1 MPATALEQL
10 QLEFVNEARLDSMW
24 PSDQTRKVTGELVLA
39 GDYHQFGLIH
49 KACIRGQDTFP
60 DEALWICG
68 PKAFGVR
75 KRGAPVLIDRLS
87 G

>member
-49 KACIRGQDTFP
+49 KACIRGGRIPFRTRR
-60 DEALWICG
+60 
-68 PKAFGVR
+68 FGSV
-75 KRGAPVLIDRLS
+75 DQRLS
-87 G
+87 VSESAGRQS